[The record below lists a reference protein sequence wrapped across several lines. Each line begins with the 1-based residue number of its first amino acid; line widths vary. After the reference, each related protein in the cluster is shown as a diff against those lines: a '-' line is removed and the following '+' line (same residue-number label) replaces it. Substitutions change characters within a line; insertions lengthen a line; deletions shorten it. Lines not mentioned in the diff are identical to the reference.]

1 MRLVLICLLLFF
13 VPPHHVWAQKTKY
26 SDAIMSEEMYIAG
39 TVGNT
44 IHAWS
49 ISKKSRKIFG
59 ESNLLLT
66 LHIFSPGLDLIKQKP
81 ISFGESTITN
91 IDFQMENSFYYIN
104 IIYNSST
111 IYNVKKI
118 YNGCGNKMPQLRSPV

>member
-91 IDFQMENSFYYIN
+91 IDFKMENSFYYIN

-118 YNGCGNKMPQLRSPV
+118 YNGSGNKMPQLRSPV